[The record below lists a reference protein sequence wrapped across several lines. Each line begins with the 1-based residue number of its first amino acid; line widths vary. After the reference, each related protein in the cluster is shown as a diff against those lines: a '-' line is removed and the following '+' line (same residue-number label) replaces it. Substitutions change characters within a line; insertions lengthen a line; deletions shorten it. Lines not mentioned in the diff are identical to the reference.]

1 MSAIDDLHAIG
12 GMLDPGTPVPGLPF
26 FEFRAV
32 VLRPSV
38 GAFCRVTVIGLGGV
52 PVEGA
57 KVVNLFPDGNGEVL
71 LTDGSGSVQANFGAS
86 SAFSIPGRGP
96 FTFFIADEAVKDW
109 NSKQV
114 RWGRVLSDRVWSLG
128 DWQGEHS
135 EIYLQ
140 FVERVAAPPPVLE
153 LAVATLGDADVRA
166 MAWRQR
172 GIDFNPDAALFK
184 RARAQGL
191 GYPLGGEFPFRDAA
205 GVQYVAQPFAG
216 GLLWCPLADS
226 GDVHWVGW
234 LG

>member
-1 MSAIDDLHAIG
+1 MTALEDLSAIG
-12 GMLDPGTPVPGLPF
+12 GVLAPGTPAPGQPF
-26 FEFRAV
+26 FEFSAV

-38 GAFCRVTVIGLGGV
+38 GAFCRVTVIGAGGV

-71 LTDGSGSVQANFGAS
+71 LSDGSGSVQANFGAS

-96 FTFFIADEAVKDW
+96 FTFFIADQAVKDFD
-109 NSKQV
+109 SKQV
-114 RWGRVLSDRVWSLG
+114 RWGRILSDQVRSLG

-140 FVERVAAPPPVLE
+140 FVQRAAVRPPA
-153 LAVATLGDADVRA
+153 AVAVVADLGEPALRA
-166 MAWRQR
+166 MAWNQR

-184 RARAQGL
+184 RAQILKL
-191 GYPLGGEFPFRDAA
+191 GYPLSGEFPFRDVV
-205 GVQYVAQPFAG
+205 GRQYVGQLFAG
-216 GLLWCPLADS
+216 GLVWCPLLNA
-226 GDVHWVGW
+226 GDVHVVSW